1 MHFHFNQ
8 KNPSIEYFNCSNYV
22 GNRGTCPDTHYIRV
36 DFLTPTVLSELNQL
50 ILFARHQWEA
60 FSAAVEQTAT
70 VAAKDQ
76 TSSLTK
82 KHQEF
87 QNRMRELKTL
97 LARLYEDKVKG
108 VVDDE
113 TFVLLSS
120 EFKKER
126 GQIQKQ
132 MQRIQESLQKS
143 NSILYGIALF
153 KEAVDKQKPI
163 ISLNR
168 EHLGKYVD
176 HITVYPAKQEGR
188 ERVQKFEIHY
198 RFIGCVDLGE
208 HM

>member
-1 MHFHFNQ
+1 MCQ
-8 KNPSIEYFNCSNYV
+8 KHRGSNTSIAQTTLVIAE
-22 GNRGTCPDTHYIRV
+22 HALIRIISGLI
-36 DFLTPTVLSELNQL
+36 FLEPRVLGELNRL
-50 ILFARHQWEA
+50 IHFAQHQWEA
-60 FSAAVEQTAT
+60 FSSAVEQTAT
-70 VAAKDQ
+70 LSAKDQ
-76 TSSLTK
+76 AASLSK

-87 QNRMRELKTL
+87 QNRMKELKTL

-153 KEAVDKQKPI
+153 KKEIDKQEPI
-163 ISLNR
+163 NSLDR

-176 HITVYPAKQEGR
+176 HITVYPAKQDGR
-188 ERVQKFEIHY
+188 ERVQRFEVHY
-198 RFIGCVDLGE
+198 RFIGCVDVSENL
-208 HM
+208 